1 MCRRRISAAGPLL
14 WYFYT
19 VGTVTLTRVKD
30 LNTSSTS
37 AFSSLHHKTL
47 QKNWGV
53 GSKVWGLENHERGR
67 AFFFFFTPLLCV
79 IPWTNARLCV
89 RAPWAQ
95 CEDTAGAKTVFGTK
109 RKHFPTPL
117 LWHSAQSPLVVA
129 GFSQHLGFKAA
140 KTFSPRERLTGK
152 IKTCSPY
159 WATMQVNLINAIT
172 GLVTKSYQD
181 GVH

>member
-1 MCRRRISAAGPLL
+1 MVFLYCGHC
-14 WYFYT
+14 YFDPSKRSEHIFHQRFQ
-19 VGTVTLTRVKD
+19 LTAPQNATEELRGGVK
-30 LNTSSTS
+30 
-37 AFSSLHHKTL
+37 SL
-47 QKNWGV
+47 GV
-53 GSKVWGLENHERGR
+53 GEPWERKS
-67 AFFFFFTPLLCV
+67 FFFFFTPLRCV